1 MCTRGREEAGDTL
14 VEVIIALIIIGVVV
28 SSFFASIATTAT
40 ASKTQRDFVTAD
52 AALRDY
58 AEAAKQ
64 AARDTCTSSNTG
76 QAFTVSYT
84 PPAGSGISVV
94 GAGQTCPSP
103 TSVNTVTITAT
114 LLNNVQRSLKINVR
128 TP

>member
-1 MCTRGREEAGDTL
+1 MRTRGRGEAGDTL
-14 VEVIIALIIIGVVV
+14 VEVILALIIIGVVV
-28 SSFFASIATTAT
+28 SSFFASIATTST

-84 PPAGSGISVV
+84 PPAGISIV
-94 GAGQTCPSP
+94 GTGQTCPAP

-114 LLNNVQRSLKINVR
+114 LLNSVKRKLSINVR